1 MSYPDVLYSFSGLD
15 MLMVRPLGLGRM
27 PRVHLRLLNHYL
39 PVKPVMTM
47 VTSGTLYVEIV
58 LYILIQVIFFL
69 SRRVR
74 LDRLRHTFVLAQ
86 CHMDPSSVKGLKDL
100 EP

>member
-1 MSYPDVLYSFSGLD
+1 
-15 MLMVRPLGLGRM
+15 M

-58 LYILIQVIFFL
+58 LYILIQVIIFL